1 MKKLLAMSLIG
12 CMALSMVACGSAD
25 DAAVETTTEE
35 TADVTEEATEE
46 VTEETSEETTEAAD
60 DTAAESTTTGDKVWV
75 IATDTVFR
83 PFEFTD
89 ENGDFVGIDVDV
101 LEAIAQDQ
109 GFQYEL
115 QSLGWDAAVAAVQ
128 AGQADGL
135 IAGATIKQERIDS
148 GWLFSDGYYDAT
160 QTFVVPEG
168 SDIKG
173 YEDLAGKNV
182 AVKNGTAGA
191 DFADSLKDEYGFTV
205 TVFEDSP
212 TMYQD
217 VILGNSAACVE
228 DTPIMAD
235 SIKTGNL
242 ALEIPEG
249 MESEGAPYGFAIM
262 NEDNQELLDM
272 FNAGLA
278 NIKANGTYD
287 EIIAKYLEK

>member
-12 CMALSMVACGSAD
+12 CMALSMVACGSGETATATTEP
-25 DAAVETTTEE
+25 AAEETAAEETTEDATEE
-35 TADVTEEATEE
+35 TAAEEPAA
-46 VTEETSEETTEAAD
+46 EETAD
-60 DTAAESTTTGDKVWV
+60 DTASADDKVWI

-101 LEAIAQDQ
+101 LAAIAEDQ
-109 GFQYEL
+109 GFKYEL

-148 GWLFSDGYYDAT
+148 GWIFSDGYYDAT
-160 QTFVVPEG
+160 QTFVLPEG
-168 SDIKG
+168 SDITG
-173 YEDLAGKNV
+173 YADLAGKNV

-191 DFADSLKDEYGFTV
+191 DFANSLKDEYGFTV

-235 SIKTGNL
+235 SIKTGGL
-242 ALEIPEG
+242 ALVIPEG

-262 NEDNQELLDM
+262 NEENQELLDM

-278 NIKANGTYD
+278 NIKANGKYD
-287 EIIAKYLEK
+287 EILAKYLGN